1 MNDRLTKLQEK
12 LQEFEVDGILITNP
26 ENRYYISGFT
36 GSAGYLFITP
46 DAAYLNTDFR
56 YIEQATN
63 QAPSFEIIKIDSE
76 LKWFVDLLVKHRIN
90 ILGFESEDL
99 SFAGYSRFSDILEK
113 NKLNKIVTL
122 KPLNASIEKIRAVKY
137 IDEIDILK
145 EAIRISDEAMN
156 TIAPTIHAGISE
168 REVAL
173 LLENKMRELGA
184 EGPSFDTIVGSGPNA
199 ALPHH
204 RAGDRIIQKGESIVI
219 DMGAKYQGY
228 CSDLT
233 RTFCVGKPDETFRK
247 VYDTVFAAQQTAIS
261 LVEQEMTGTDCD
273 NIARKVIEEAG
284 FGDKFGHSLGHGVG
298 LDVHEYPRVSPNS
311 PDILINNMV
320 FTIEPGIYIPG
331 WGGVRIEDIVTLQNN
346 KAEVLSAA
354 TRNEIIGG

>member
-1 MNDRLTKLQEK
+1 MSDRLAKLQEK

-247 VYDTVFAAQQTAIS
+247 VYDTVFIAQQTAIS
-261 LVEQEMTGTDCD
+261 LVQEEMTGTDCD
-273 NIARKVIEEAG
+273 EIARKVIEEAG

-346 KAEVLSAA
+346 NAEVLSAA

>member
-12 LQEFEVDGILITNP
+12 LAEFEVDGILITNP
-26 ENRYYISGFT
+26 ENRYYISGFS

-76 LKWFVDLLVKHRIN
+76 LKWFIDLLIKHRIN
-90 ILGFESEDL
+90 TLGFESEDL
-99 SFAGYSRFSDILEK
+99 SFAGYSRFSEIIEK
-113 NKLNKIVTL
+113 NKLNKIVNL

-137 IDEIDILK
+137 MDEIDILK

-156 TIAPTIHAGISE
+156 TIAPTIRAGISE

-173 LLENKMRELGA
+173 KLENKMRELGA

-247 VYDTVFAAQQTAIS
+247 VYDTVFTAQQTAIS
-261 LVEQEMTGTDCD
+261 LLQQEMTGTDCD
-273 NIARKVIEEAG
+273 DIARKVIEEAG

>member
-1 MNDRLTKLQEK
+1 MNDRLNTLQHK
-12 LQEFEVDGILITNP
+12 LQEFEVDALLITNP

-46 DAAYLNTDFR
+46 DEAYLNTDFR

-63 QAPSFEIIKIDSE
+63 QAPSFEIVKIDSE
-76 LKWFVDLLVKHRIN
+76 LKWFIDLLIKHRIN
-90 ILGFESEDL
+90 TLGFESEDL
-99 SFAGYSRFSDILEK
+99 SFAGYSRFSEIIDK
-113 NKLNKIVTL
+113 NKLNKIVNL
-122 KPLNASIEKIRAVKY
+122 KPLSATIEKIRAVKY

-156 TIAPTIHAGISE
+156 TIAPTIQAGISE
-168 REVAL
+168 REIAL
-173 LLENKMRELGA
+173 QLENKMRELGA

-204 RAGDRIIQKGESIVI
+204 RAGERIIQKGESIVI

-273 NIARKVIEEAG
+273 NIARKVIEESG

-298 LDVHEYPRVSPNS
+298 LAVHEYPRVSPNS
-311 PDILINNMV
+311 PDILMNNMV

-331 WGGVRIEDIVTLQNN
+331 WGGVRIEDIITLQNN

>member
-1 MNDRLTKLQEK
+1 MSDRLAKLQEK

>member
-12 LQEFEVDGILITNP
+12 LAEFEVDGILITNP
-26 ENRYYISGFT
+26 ENRYYISGFS

-76 LKWFVDLLVKHRIN
+76 LKWFIDLLIKHRIN
-90 ILGFESEDL
+90 TLGFESEDL
-99 SFAGYSRFSDILEK
+99 SFAGYSRFSEILEK
-113 NKLNKIVTL
+113 NKLNKIVNL
-122 KPLNASIEKIRAVKY
+122 KPLNASIVNIRAVKY
-137 IDEIDILK
+137 MDEIDILK

-156 TIAPTIHAGISE
+156 TIAPTIRAGISE

-173 LLENKMRELGA
+173 KLENKMRELGA

-204 RAGDRIIQKGESIVI
+204 RAGDRIIQKGESNVI

-247 VYDTVFAAQQTAIS
+247 VYDTVFTAQQTAIS
-261 LVEQEMTGTDCD
+261 LLQQEMTGTDCD
-273 NIARKVIEEAG
+273 DIARKVIEEAG

>member
-1 MNDRLTKLQEK
+1 MNERLKKLQEK
-12 LQEFEVDGILITNP
+12 LQEFQVDAILITNP

-46 DAAYLNTDFR
+46 NSAYLNTDFR

-63 QAPSFEIIKIDSE
+63 QAPAFQIIKIDSE
-76 LKWFVDLLVKHRIN
+76 YEWFIDLLSKHKIN
-90 ILGFESEDL
+90 SLGFESEDL
-99 SFAGYSRFSDILEK
+99 SYAGYFKFTEIISK
-113 NKLNKIVTL
+113 NKLNKIVNL
-122 KPLNASIEKIRAVKY
+122 KPLIATIEKIRAIKY
-137 IDEIDILK
+137 ADEIDILK

-156 TIAPTIHAGISE
+156 TVAPLLYAGISE

-173 LLENKMRELGA
+173 KLENKMRELGA

-204 RAGDRIIQKGESIVI
+204 RAGDRIIQNGEPIVI

-233 RTFCVGKPDETFRK
+233 RTFCIGTPDETFRK
-247 VYDTVFAAQQTAIS
+247 VYDTVFTAQQTAIS

-273 NIARKVIEEAG
+273 LIARNVIEEAG
-284 FGDKFGHSLGHGVG
+284 YGEQFGHSLGHGVG
-298 LDVHEYPRVSPNS
+298 LAVHEYPRVSPNS
-311 PDILINNMV
+311 HDILKNDMV

-331 WGGVRIEDIVTLQNN
+331 WGGVRIEDIITLQNN
-346 KAEVLSAA
+346 SAKVLSSA

>member
-1 MNDRLTKLQEK
+1 MNDRLNTLQEK

-46 DAAYLNTDFR
+46 GAAYLNTDFR

-63 QAPSFEIIKIDSE
+63 QSPSFEIVKIDSE
-76 LKWFVDLLVKHRIN
+76 LKWFIDLLIKHRIN
-90 ILGFESEDL
+90 TLGFESEDL
-99 SFAGYSRFSDILEK
+99 SFAGHSRFSEIIDK
-113 NKLNKIVTL
+113 NKLNKIVNL
-122 KPLNASIEKIRAVKY
+122 KPLSSTIEKIRAVKY

-156 TIAPTIHAGISE
+156 TIAPTIQAGISE
-168 REVAL
+168 REIAFQ
-173 LLENKMRELGA
+173 LENKMRELGA

-204 RAGDRIIQKGESIVI
+204 RAGERIIQKGESIVI
-219 DMGAKYQGY
+219 DMGAKFQGY

-247 VYDTVFAAQQTAIS
+247 VYDTVFTAQQTAIS

-273 NIARKVIEEAG
+273 NIARKVIEESG

-298 LDVHEYPRVSPNS
+298 LAVHEYPRVSPNS
-311 PDILINNMV
+311 PDILMNNMV

-331 WGGVRIEDIVTLQNN
+331 WGGVRIEDIITLQNN

>member
-1 MNDRLTKLQEK
+1 MSDRLAKLQEK

-46 DAAYLNTDFR
+46 DVAYLNTDFR

-247 VYDTVFAAQQTAIS
+247 VYDTVFIAQQTAIS
-261 LVEQEMTGTDCD
+261 LVQEEMTGTDCD
-273 NIARKVIEEAG
+273 EIARKVIEEAG

>member
-1 MNDRLTKLQEK
+1 MSDRLAKLQEK

-46 DAAYLNTDFR
+46 DTAYLNTDFR

-247 VYDTVFAAQQTAIS
+247 VYDTVFIAQQTAIS
-261 LVEQEMTGTDCD
+261 LVQEEMTGTDCD
-273 NIARKVIEEAG
+273 EIARKVIEEAG

>member
-156 TIAPTIHAGISE
+156 TIAPTIQAGISE
-168 REVAL
+168 REIAL
-173 LLENKMRELGA
+173 QLENKMRELGA

-204 RAGDRIIQKGESIVI
+204 RAGERIIQKGESIVI

>member
-1 MNDRLTKLQEK
+1 MSDRLAKLQEK

-247 VYDTVFAAQQTAIS
+247 VYDTVFIAQQTAIS
-261 LVEQEMTGTDCD
+261 LVQEEMTGTDCD
-273 NIARKVIEEAG
+273 EIARKVIEEAG